1 LTSLSDLRK
10 SLSLALSSFI
20 PYWTHASPQHVQ
32 NSARLEL
39 AQTNRSLVDKTQIV
53 PSQDGTMDVTA
64 ALQIDAVLDHPEIH
78 TRPGI
83 FVFISALVSNQPQGG
98 LVHADICSSLAVR

>member
-1 LTSLSDLRK
+1 VVTSLYFKSPVLIFLLDLRK
-10 SLSLALSSFI
+10 NLSRALSSFI

-39 AQTNRSLVDKTQIV
+39 AQTSRSLVDKSEHAA
-53 PSQDGTMDVTA
+53 SQDGTMDVTA
-64 ALQIDAVLDHPEIH
+64 ALQVDAVLDLPLIH

-83 FVFISALVSNQPQGG
+83 FLFISALVSHWPM
-98 LVHADICSSLAVR
+98 VIPT